1 MERLKKRS
9 SISVSEVSGQ
19 DLWQR
24 SVIGFSLVSGK
35 YSEADFIIQLIR
47 DTFYRYSDQLE
58 ITAFD
63 FEIDNVFWI
72 QYDVTINLLLQ
83 PSDLAG
89 NDDPVNIDLTSLYI
103 TELWCR

>member
-1 MERLKKRS
+1 LKENQGGHFLFIAYGKAEVFLPYSHSLKDKRMLIKGLMERLKKRS

-35 YSEADFIIQLIR
+35 YSEADFYIQLIR

-63 FEIDNVFWI
+63 FEIDNVF
-72 QYDVTINLLLQ
+72 
-83 PSDLAG
+83 
-89 NDDPVNIDLTSLYI
+89 
-103 TELWCR
+103 